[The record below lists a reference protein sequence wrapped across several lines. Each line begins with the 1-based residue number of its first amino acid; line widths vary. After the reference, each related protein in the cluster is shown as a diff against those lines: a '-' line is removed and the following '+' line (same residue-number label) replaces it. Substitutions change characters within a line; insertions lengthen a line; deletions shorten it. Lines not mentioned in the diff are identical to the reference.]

1 MANAVSENVKKGRLA
16 RGMPGILLLLVMLS
30 GAVSLIYAVAAG
42 RIVFPPEP
50 SARTFLTG
58 ELTTELSSNLAKAPF
73 PAFMAQLERGVSWI
87 IMGSLGPRVRQ
98 GCPDWLFLT
107 DELTV
112 HPHAA
117 KNGRLRSR
125 TVAAVNQWLAGKGIE
140 LLVVIVPDKSRIQR
154 EQLCELHRPPVLDGR
169 LRSWADNVSSA
180 GVRVV
185 DLEPLLSRQASEVG
199 AAAPFLRTDTHWS
212 EAGADLAAQQV
223 AVAVERLRIDIQP
236 SKQYRLEESAPQRR
250 EGDLVRLA
258 GIEWLSS
265 RLQPAAEWV
274 GNPVFHEVDAPA
286 ASSGGKS
293 QSADDDAG
301 DLFGDE
307 NLPSIALI
315 GTSFSRTSSF
325 LGYLDY
331 RLSTSVTSFARDGG
345 DFSGAAKYY
354 FASPSFLETAPRLVI
369 WEIPERVLNMPMQP
383 EECSW
388 ASELVQ
394 TQNAGEIFQCIVN

>member
-1 MANAVSENVKKGRLA
+1 MTDAVSENVTKGRLA
-16 RGMPGILLLLVMLS
+16 RSMPGILLLLVMLS

-50 SARTFLTG
+50 SARAFLTG
-58 ELTTELSSNLAKAPF
+58 ELTTELSSDLAKTPF
-73 PAFMAQLERGVSWI
+73 PAFMARLERGVSWMV
-87 IMGSLGPRVRQ
+87 MGSLGPRVRQ

-125 TVAAVNQWLAGKGIE
+125 TVAAVNQWLAGKDIE

-154 EQLCELHRPPVLDGR
+154 EQLCELPRPLVLDER
-169 LRSWADNVSSA
+169 LRSWMDNVSSA
-180 GVRVV
+180 GVRIV
-185 DLEPLLSRQASEVG
+185 DLEPVLSRQASEVDV
-199 AAAPFLRTDTHWS
+199 AAPFLRTDTHWS
-212 EAGADLAAQQV
+212 ELGAERAARQV
-223 AVAVERLRIDIQP
+223 AVAVERMRIDIQP
-236 SKQYRLEESAPQRR
+236 SKQYKLEESAPQRR

-258 GIEWLSS
+258 GIEWLPS
-265 RLQPAAEWV
+265 RLQPAGEWV
-274 GNPVFHEVDAPA
+274 GSPVFHEVDAPA
-286 ASSGGKS
+286 ASGGGKS

-307 NLPSIALI
+307 NLPNIALI

-331 RLSTSVTSFARDGG
+331 HLSTSVTSFARDGG
-345 DFSGAAKYY
+345 DFWGAAKYY
-354 FASPSFLETAPRLVI
+354 FASPSFLETPPRLVI

-388 ASELVQ
+388 ASEFS
-394 TQNAGEIFQCIVN
+394 TDAISGEISQCIVN